1 MPRAV
6 HMLMINDYML
16 ANPALTVR
24 SIRISRPKERRAYY
38 IVNWAPHRTG
48 TLIDFRLVLP
58 LSRPVQPSPAQPIP
72 SMVHPLD
79 PNLKG
84 FRKVHEHILQRR
96 QLIVSLKLRIE
107 AYVHGGIQVII
118 WKTKGV
124 FPGLHFRLA
133 LHLARELR

>member
-58 LSRPVQPSPAQPIP
+58 LSRPAQASPAHPVYGP
-72 SMVHPLD
+72 STRP
-79 PNLKG
+79 K
-84 FRKVHEHILQRR
+84 FKR
-96 QLIVSLKLRIE
+96 VS
-107 AYVHGGIQVII
+107 
-118 WKTKGV
+118 
-124 FPGLHFRLA
+124 
-133 LHLARELR
+133 

>member
-24 SIRISRPKERRAYY
+24 SIRSIVRKNVGLTISSTGP
-38 IVNWAPHRTG
+38 RTAQAHSLTFVSCYLFQG
-48 TLIDFRLVLP
+48 
-58 LSRPVQPSPAQPIP
+58 QPSPAHPIP

-96 QLIVSLKLRIE
+96 QLIVSLQLRIE